1 MRVRP
6 ASLPSRRGR
15 PARAGVETQKTRAP
29 LVARVAM
36 SMERY
41 RVKPGAKVRLSALD
55 PDDTAGFNGKKKKAV
70 AESRKLTGRLE
81 RLQELLWANQGR
93 SVLVVLQGIDSAGKD
108 GTIRHVFEGVNP
120 QGVRVA
126 RFVRPTAAEAGHDFL
141 WRVHR
146 QTPAR
151 GEIAI
156 FNRSHYE
163 DVLVVRVDHL
173 RPRSEWM
180 RHYRA
185 INEFER
191 TLSEAGTLV
200 LKFFFQISFDE
211 QRRRLEARLQDRTK
225 HWKFSSSDLPE
236 RKHWPQYT
244 RAFEEMLEKT
254 STPWAPWYI
263 VPSNYRW
270 FRNLVVSTVLVDAI
284 DSLDLKWPP
293 LPEGLQSTVVH

>member
-1 MRVRP
+1 M
-6 ASLPSRRGR
+6 
-15 PARAGVETQKTRAP
+15 
-29 LVARVAM
+29 AM

-55 PDDTAGFNGKKKKAV
+55 PDDTAGFDGKKKRAI
-70 AESRKLTGRLE
+70 AESRRLTNRLG
-81 RLQELLWANQGR
+81 RLQELLWANQSR
-93 SVLVVLQGIDSAGKD
+93 SLLVVLQGIDSAGKD

-126 RFVRPTAAEAGHDFL
+126 RFVRPNSVEASHDFL

-151 GEIAI
+151 GETAI

-163 DVLVVRVDHL
+163 EVLVVRVDHL
-173 RPRSEWM
+173 EPRSVWM
-180 RHYRA
+180 RHYNA
-185 INEFER
+185 INDFER
-191 TLSEAGTLV
+191 SLTEAGTLL
-200 LKFFFQISFDE
+200 LKFFLQISFDE
-211 QRRRLEARLQDRTK
+211 QRRRLEERLQDRTK

-236 RKHWPQYT
+236 RRRWPQYT

-270 FRNLVVSTVLVDAI
+270 FRNLVVSTVLVDTLE
-284 DSLDLKWPP
+284 SLKMKWPP
-293 LPEGLQSTVVH
+293 LPEGLRSTVVR